1 MLIGLISYYICA
13 YLKLCSVILF
23 SLLRIMQIEVNDQY
37 VNSGP
42 PFLIFLH
49 PALGPLWEVT
59 RQKVHSQFSG
69 CPFSIFGFASTSWKK
84 LSSTKLLIG
93 KMSSSQI
100 PTMHFLP
107 TVSKFLVA

>member
-1 MLIGLISYYICA
+1 MLVGLISYYICA

-23 SLLRIMQIEVNDQY
+23 SLLRIMQIEDNDQY

-93 KMSSSQI
+93 KMSSS
-100 PTMHFLP
+100 
-107 TVSKFLVA
+107 